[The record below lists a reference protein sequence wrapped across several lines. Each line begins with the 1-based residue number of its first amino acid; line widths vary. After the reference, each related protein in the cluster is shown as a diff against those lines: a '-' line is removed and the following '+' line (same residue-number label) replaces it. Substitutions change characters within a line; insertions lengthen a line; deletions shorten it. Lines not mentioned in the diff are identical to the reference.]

1 MKQTNHIINLPNAE
15 LPQTDPILSLLD
27 TPQQQMRREARMRRD
42 RMVYRLDQLI
52 YGGGLISLG
61 FIIGALFF

>member
-1 MKQTNHIINLPNAE
+1 MKQTNHIINLPHAE
-15 LPQTDPILSLLD
+15 LPQADPILSLLD

-42 RMVYRLDQLI
+42 RMVYRVDQLI